1 MIRATVEVDE
11 AGDSATATYSVE
23 ARAPDGSVVFQADG
37 LEGTLTRITVGS
49 LAFPGTPVAATP
61 TS

>member
-1 MIRATVEVDE
+1 MLRATVEVDE

-23 ARAPDGSVVFQADG
+23 ARAPDGSLVFQADG

>member
-1 MIRATVEVDE
+1 MAQWLFAV
-11 AGDSATATYSVE
+11 
-23 ARAPDGSVVFQADG
+23 DG
-37 LEGTLTRITVGS
+37 LEGILTRITLES